1 MFVKETFVALK
12 TLNFKRE
19 DLGEL
24 ESLVG
29 SMITCLSD
37 CGIAIGQ
44 RRPVIKDWVISL
56 PQFDGKVLGRFSKK
70 CPSSADPNNA
80 KFA

>member
-37 CGIAIGQ
+37 FGIAIGQ
-44 RRPVIKDWVISL
+44 RRPVIKD
-56 PQFDGKVLGRFSKK
+56 LG
-70 CPSSADPNNA
+70 D
-80 KFA
+80 

>member
-44 RRPVIKDWVISL
+44 RRPVIKICLKTNLRFIGDQWS
-56 PQFDGKVLGRFSKK
+56 GTVL
-70 CPSSADPNNA
+70 
-80 KFA
+80 